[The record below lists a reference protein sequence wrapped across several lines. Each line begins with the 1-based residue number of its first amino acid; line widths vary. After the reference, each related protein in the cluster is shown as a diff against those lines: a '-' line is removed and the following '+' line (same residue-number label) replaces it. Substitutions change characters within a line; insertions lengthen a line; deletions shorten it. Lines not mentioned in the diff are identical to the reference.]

1 MLDLNQ
7 SQVKPIYLVIDTNIM
22 LDLWVYQN
30 PQTSILKQ
38 CLESKKIVLLLTQ
51 AMLNELDFVLQRA
64 PILAVLAKFN
74 LTVLELKENLHNCAQ
89 LCDVANAAPW
99 RCKDKSDQM
108 FIDLA
113 WAQQT
118 HLLSKDKAVLS
129 LNKKFK
135 SRGIF
140 IRSDI
145 LELGIEEIN
154 QMKELTLKSS

>member
-1 MLDLNQ
+1 MLDLNS
-7 SQVKPIYLVIDTNIM
+7 SQIKPVYLVVDTNII
-22 LDLWVYQN
+22 LDLLVYQN
-30 PQTSILKQ
+30 PQTSLLKQ

-74 LTVLELKENLHNCAQ
+74 GTVLELKENLHHFAQ
-89 LCDVANAAPW
+89 LCEVADRAPW

-113 WAQQT
+113 WAHQT

-145 LELGIEEIN
+145 LELGIEEIK

>member
-1 MLDLNQ
+1 MLDLNN
-7 SQVKPIYLVIDTNIM
+7 SPIKPIYLVIDTNIV

-30 PQTSILKQ
+30 PQTSFLKQ
-38 CLESKKIVLLLTQ
+38 CLESKKIILLLTQ
-51 AMLNELDFVLQRA
+51 STLNELDFVLQRE
-64 PILAVLAKFN
+64 PMLAVLAKFN
-74 LTVLELKENLHNCAQ
+74 RTVEELKENLQNYAQ
-89 LCDVANAAPW
+89 MCEVPDLAPW

-113 WAQQT
+113 WAHQT

-140 IRSDI
+140 IRTDI
-145 LELGIEEIN
+145 LELGIEEI
-154 QMKELTLKSS
+154 K

>member
-1 MLDLNQ
+1 MLDLNNPQ
-7 SQVKPIYLVIDTNIM
+7 LKPFNLVIDTNIV

-30 PQTSILKQ
+30 PQTHLLKEA
-38 CLESKKIVLLLTQ
+38 LDSKKIILLLTQ
-51 AMLNELDFVLQRA
+51 AMLIELDFVLQRT
-64 PILAVLAKFN
+64 PMLAVLAKLN
-74 LTVLELKENLHNCAQ
+74 RTVEELKKNLHNCAQ
-89 LCDVANAAPW
+89 MCEVPDLAPW

-113 WAQQT
+113 WAHQT

-140 IRSDI
+140 ISPHI
-145 LELGIEEIN
+145 LDLGARISE
-154 QMKELTLKSS
+154 